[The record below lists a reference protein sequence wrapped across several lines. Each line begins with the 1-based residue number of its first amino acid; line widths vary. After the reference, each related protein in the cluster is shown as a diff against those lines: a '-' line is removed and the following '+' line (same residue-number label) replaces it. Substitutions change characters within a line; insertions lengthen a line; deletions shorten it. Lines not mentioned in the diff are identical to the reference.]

1 MYLKHV
7 VSVIDYRHIL
17 VIVSFVTH
25 CKKYIMDVPSSEIVI
40 FYFDHWTIEGRVA
53 NFDYFFCLNVFF
65 SRILNWPLQ
74 VNPCWFRGQ
83 KSWKNQGVCPP
94 SSKLTDFAENS
105 IYYDYFCLNEKYI
118 FEAWYGCFSMMITV
132 WGWNNTYRNFFALLY
147 IDRAEIWP
155 IFKDGRHKLW
165 KRIYFHDSIHIEL
178 HASMS
183 YQQACFR
190 VWETHFCNS
199 KLSNMNIEVINPT
212 WPPKKPQTYVFPISL
227 TRRPISGLN
236 IHNTLF
242 LTT

>member
-1 MYLKHV
+1 M
-7 VSVIDYRHIL
+7 
-17 VIVSFVTH
+17 
-25 CKKYIMDVPSSEIVI
+25 VI
-40 FYFDHWTIEGRVA
+40 FW
-53 NFDYFFCLNVFF
+53 LNVFF
-65 SRILNWPLQ
+65 SNKIDLFKWIHVDLEVKSHEKKIRFLNTFL
-74 VNPCWFRGQ
+74 
-83 KSWKNQGVCPP
+83 GVCPP
-94 SSKLTDFAENS
+94 SSKFTDFVENS

-118 FEAWYGCFSMMITV
+118 FGAWYGCFCMMITV

-165 KRIYFHDSIHIEL
+165 KCIYFHDSLNIEL

-183 YQQACFR
+183 YPQACFR

-227 TRRPISGLN
+227 TGRPISGLN